1 MKKHIVL
8 IILGGALLMIGIILS
23 FNKKNEIIYYYD
35 EVELSQ
41 EEASS
46 LILEKTR
53 NIVDIYENKD
63 NTFKLVEEKKE
74 EPQEPQDTPEGEEVP
89 KDDTPS
95 EYVKASDY
103 EEVVN
108 KLFTE
113 KGIKELEGIKFG
125 DKSFV
130 NKQEDG
136 SIYLLRT
143 IPSDNSY
150 LNCSISIKD
159 ILVNLDEIKATV
171 TFSKNT
177 IDKKDNLTYF
187 VYEKSIDLIKK
198 DDNWLVNSFVYT
210 NK

>member
-74 EPQEPQDTPEGEEVP
+74 APT
-89 KDDTPS
+89 
-95 EYVKASDY
+95 
-103 EEVVN
+103 
-108 KLFTE
+108 
-113 KGIKELEGIKFG
+113 
-125 DKSFV
+125 
-130 NKQEDG
+130 
-136 SIYLLRT
+136 
-143 IPSDNSY
+143 SDNTEDVFAKIEK
-150 LNCSISIKD
+150 LNRLKEMGAITEEEY
-159 ILVNLDEIKATV
+159 N
-171 TFSKNT
+171 SK
-177 IDKKDNLTYF
+177 
-187 VYEKSIDLIKK
+187 KSELLAKI
-198 DDNWLVNSFVYT
+198 
-210 NK
+210 